1 MICELL
7 SHRLYTKLKLNTG
20 QKGFWWFN
28 PATIR
33 LQLYK
38 NFTILG
44 DRKGLLKEYWIP
56 EFQNSEK
63 KNLNPPPPPTFK

>member
-44 DRKGLLKEYWIP
+44 DSAEISNIDTSIEISK
-56 EFQNSEK
+56 
-63 KNLNPPPPPTFK
+63 